1 MHRRMAR
8 NPTSVAPIR
17 KYQRR
22 TSDKQKHVAI
32 EAREN
37 WLLYRGMTSVVP
49 KNLEK
54 ESGL

>member
-1 MHRRMAR
+1 MAR